1 MDPDYSEFDCMDE
14 PPVVD
19 EKTQNHCKEAY
30 KPKSILELVEHF
42 PGKTLCWASDL
53 QEEKNKPE

>member
-1 MDPDYSEFDCMDE
+1 MDE
-14 PPVVD
+14 PPVAD
-19 EKTQNHCKEAY
+19 EKPQNHCKEAY

-42 PGKTLCWASDL
+42 PGKTLCCTKVPLRGASDL